1 MSLHPTAQ
9 ILVLLFLSGISGFAQ
24 TYSIDW
30 FSINSGGGTSSGG
43 TFAVNATVGQP
54 AATSQALTGGNFSVM
69 GGFWSLFAVQTPGA
83 PLLSIT
89 LNPQFP
95 SVIISWPSSSA
106 GFILQQT
113 ADLTTTNWVAVPQTL
128 NDNGTSKSIIVNSPG
143 GNRFYRLFKP

>member
-83 PLLSIT
+83 RIEHHAQPPI
-89 LNPQFP
+89 
-95 SVIISWPSSSA
+95 SVRHHLVAFVIGWIHSA
-106 GFILQQT
+106 
-113 ADLTTTNWVAVPQTL
+113 TNGRPHHNELGRRAANVE
-128 NDNGTSKSIIVNSPG
+128 
-143 GNRFYRLFKP
+143 